1 MAYKLSVSDTVR
13 VPVTFD
19 LANGNKV
26 TKFKY
31 VLLAQRLGEEEFQ
44 ARIKN
49 GDGIATNEKIKVV
62 MMEIMT
68 GWEGQTLVLDEQDQP
83 ADFNAEALEVMFQT
97 PKVLDIVTSS
107 YLKEVGARAKN

>member
-1 MAYKLSVSDTVR
+1 MAYKLSVSDTVH
-13 VPVTFD
+13 VPVIFD

-31 VLLAQRLGEEEFQ
+31 TLLAQRLTEDDFQ

-49 GDGIATNEKIKVV
+49 GEGVATNEKIKVV
-62 MMEIMT
+62 MTEIMT
-68 GWEGQTLVLDEQDQP
+68 GWEGQTLVLDELNEP
-83 ADFNAEALEVMFQT
+83 ATFCAEALEVMFQT